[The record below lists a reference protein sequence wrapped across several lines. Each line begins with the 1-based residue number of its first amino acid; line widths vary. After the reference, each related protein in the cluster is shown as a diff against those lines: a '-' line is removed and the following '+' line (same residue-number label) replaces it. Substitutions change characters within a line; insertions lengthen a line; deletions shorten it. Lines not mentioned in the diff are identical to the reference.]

1 MRVAARLQW
10 PTLMTR
16 WPLTLTLSQIERA
29 LLGAALILCLFTL
42 PAQADPHHTLTIGVS
57 SFPSTL
63 HPAVDPELV
72 KVYALGFADRP
83 VTTYDANHQ
92 LICLLCTEIPTLE
105 NGGAKLE
112 GAGMAVTFH
121 FKPGLTW
128 ADGAPLGA
136 ADLAFTAQVGRDP
149 NSGFA
154 ETKFWTRIS
163 RVDVPDPQTAVL
175 HFTEPYYQYNALGE
189 VLPAHL
195 EQPVYAAAHGPAGY
209 IDASR
214 YNRDPTNPGLYNGPY
229 RITRVDTGS
238 DLVLDRNEHWSGQRP
253 YFDQIVIKTI
263 GNTAALQANLLSGD
277 VDMAPG
283 EGVAL
288 TLDQV
293 LELQRQYAKRFQYRF
308 QPNLS
313 YTHIDL
319 QLDNPILADLRV
331 RRALL
336 LGIDRK
342 TIVDKLMG
350 GQVPVANSFVSPQ
363 EPQYTP
369 DVATYPYDPARARA
383 LLADAGWRPGPDGIC
398 RNAAGQRLSLEFT
411 TSTGV
416 RARELQQQVMQ
427 SEWRDI
433 GIEVTIHN
441 EPPRTLFGQ
450 TLKHRAFTGLA
461 MFGWSGAVES
471 SPRQVLSSGQIPTAA
486 NNWGGT
492 NYTDWHDAKMDADID
507 AMERALDFAARKP
520 LWAEMQ
526 RIYAD
531 QLPVLPLFFGADA
544 AVLPLWLQGVTPTG
558 TNAPSSLWAETWSA
572 HD

>member
-1 MRVAARLQW
+1 MRRTLRRLA
-10 PTLMTR
+10 
-16 WPLTLTLSQIERA
+16 A
-29 LLGAALILCLFTL
+29 LLCLAAS
-42 PAQADPHHTLTIGVS
+42 PALAQPHRTLTIGVA

-63 HPAVDPELV
+63 HPAIDPEVV
-72 KVYALGFADRP
+72 KFYALGFADRP
-83 VTTYDANHQ
+83 VTTYDADHQ
-92 LICLLCTEIPTLE
+92 LVCLLCTEIPTLA

-112 GAGMAVTFH
+112 GQGMAVTVH

-136 ADLAFTAQVGRDP
+136 ADLAFTAEVGRDP

-154 ETKFWTRIS
+154 NTRDWTRIS
-163 RVDVPDPQTAVL
+163 RVDVIDPQTAVL
-175 HFTEPYYQYNALGE
+175 HFSEPFYQYNVLGE

-195 EQPVYAAAHGPAGY
+195 EQPVYQAAHSPGAY
-209 IDASR
+209 INASH
-214 YNRDPTNPGLYNGPY
+214 YNRDPTNAGLYNGPY
-229 RITRVDTGS
+229 RITQVDTGS
-238 DLVLDRNEHWSGQRP
+238 DLILDRNERWSGPRP
-253 YFDQIVIKTI
+253 YFDRIVIKTI

-293 LELQRQYAKRFQYRF
+293 LALQRQYPDRFTYAYK
-308 QPNLS
+308 PNLS

-319 QLDNPILADLRV
+319 QLDNPMLADVRV

-336 LGIDRK
+336 LGIDRQS
-342 TIVDKLMG
+342 IVDKLMG
-350 GQVPVANSFVSPQ
+350 GRVPVANSFTSPL

-383 LLADAGWRPGPDGIC
+383 LLAEAGWHPGADGIC
-398 RNAAGQRLSLEFT
+398 RNAAGQRLSFEFT

-427 SEWRDI
+427 SEWHDI
-433 GIEVTIHN
+433 GVEVTIHN
-441 EPPRTLFGQ
+441 QPPRTLFGE

-471 SPRQVLSSGQIPTAA
+471 SPRQILSSGQIPTAA

-492 NYTDWHDAKMDADID
+492 NYTDFRNPQMDADID
-507 AMERALDFAARKP
+507 AMERQLDFTARKP
-520 LWAEMQ
+520 IWADMQ
-526 RIYAD
+526 RIYAE

-544 AVLPLWLQGVTPTG
+544 HVWPLWLHGVTPTG
-558 TNAPSSLWAETWSA
+558 TNAPSSLWAESWHA
-572 HD
+572 DD

>member
-1 MRVAARLQW
+1 MQPRPFPLSRRRAREHNRIIL
-10 PTLMTR
+10 
-16 WPLTLTLSQIERA
+16 
-29 LLGAALILCLFTL
+29 LILLCLAF
-42 PAQADPHHTLTIGVS
+42 PARAQPHRTLTIGVS

-63 HPAVDPELV
+63 HPAMDPELI
-72 KVYALGFADRP
+72 KAYALGFADRP
-83 VTTYDANHQ
+83 VTTYDARHQ
-92 LICLLCTEIPTLE
+92 LICLLCTELPTLE

-112 GAGMAVTFH
+112 AGGMAVTFR

-163 RVDVPDPQTAVL
+163 RVEVPDPQTAVL
-175 HFTEPYYQYNALGE
+175 HFSEPYYQYNALGE

-195 EQPVYAAAHGPAGY
+195 EQPVYAAATGPAGY
-209 IDASR
+209 VDASR

-229 RITRVDTGS
+229 RISRVDTGS
-238 DLVLDRNEHWSGQRP
+238 DLVLDRNEHWAGQRP
-253 YFDQIVIKTI
+253 YFDQVVIKTI

-277 VDMAPG
+277 VEMAPG

-293 LELQRQYAKRFQYRF
+293 LVLQHQYPQRFHYVF

-342 TIVDKLMG
+342 AIVDRLMG
-350 GQVPVANSFVSPQ
+350 GQVPVANSFVGPL

-369 DVATYPYDPARARA
+369 DVPTYPYDPARARA
-383 LLADAGWRPGPDGIC
+383 LLAEAGWHPAPDGIC
-398 RNAAGQRLSLEFT
+398 RNATGQRLSLQFT

-416 RARELQQQVMQ
+416 RARELQQEVMQ
-427 SEWRDI
+427 SQWRDI

-450 TLKHRAFTGLA
+450 TMKQREFTGLA

-471 SPRQVLSSGQIPTAA
+471 
-486 NNWGGT
+486 
-492 NYTDWHDAKMDADID
+492 
-507 AMERALDFAARKP
+507 
-520 LWAEMQ
+520 
-526 RIYAD
+526 
-531 QLPVLPLFFGADA
+531 
-544 AVLPLWLQGVTPTG
+544 
-558 TNAPSSLWAETWSA
+558 
-572 HD
+572 